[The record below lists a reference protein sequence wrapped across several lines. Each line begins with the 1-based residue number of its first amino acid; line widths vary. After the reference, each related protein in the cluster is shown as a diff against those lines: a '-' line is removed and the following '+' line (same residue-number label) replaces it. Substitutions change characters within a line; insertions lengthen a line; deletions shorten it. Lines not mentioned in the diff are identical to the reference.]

1 MTVDFSFETIAVVSN
16 VKCVIT
22 TFLHAGVVVAST
34 TLAPQV
40 NPADYMYTET
50 EGPISFMATATV
62 MPHPDSA
69 DIAGTNLWSL
79 DFYLSDSP
87 TGNTSFARAPFI
99 SASEPLS
106 VGSDVIFRDA
116 RPVFNA
122 SEVLCYEALYLCVE
136 LKKNSGANPDFGLKG
151 LPDDSTLADCV
162 DVTSSCIGEFIVAPT
177 I

>member
-16 VKCVIT
+16 VECVIT

-34 TLAPQV
+34 LLQV
-40 NPADYMYTET
+40 RFLDYTET
-50 EGPISFMATATV
+50 EGPIIFIATTTV
-62 MPHPDSA
+62 KPHPDSA

-87 TGNTSFARAPFI
+87 TGNTPFARAPLI
-99 SASEPLS
+99 SSNEPLS
-106 VGSDVIFRDA
+106 VGSDVRFRDA

-162 DVTSSCIGEFIVAPT
+162 DVTSPCIGEFIVAPT